1 MTGINIISSIS
12 RIKYRKDINGLRA
25 IAVISVVLYHAG
37 YESFSGGWLGVDM
50 FFVISGFLISNII
63 ISELNTETFSFKR
76 FYFNRAKRILPA
88 LISTIVIAIPFSYW
102 LLTPKSM
109 LEFLNSAFASMFF
122 YANYFFQNLDFYNSD
137 PTKYMPLLHTWSLAI
152 EEQFYLLFP
161 LLCFVVYM
169 TNKRIVLSF
178 FTLLFIYSLFLNS
191 TTGNLVKF
199 YQLQFRAWELLL
211 GVIVMILSQRFE
223 IKHSGKLGIF
233 IILFSLMYF
242 DNQMLTVNSIEPKI
256 TITTGT
262 ALVLLSNNNFKVFSN
277 TLNSKVFNFFGN
289 ISYSLYLF
297 HQPFYAFI
305 LNFEKKYN
313 SNAPDFPDVIL
324 LLFLF
329 VVSFLNWKF
338 VEQVFLK
345 STIKK
350 LVLFLL
356 PTSFFIVLFILIGR
370 VDDGYSDRYNYIPDE
385 VLYYAAETNI
395 YFTQE
400 DVNNFNNSCNN
411 GITKKAL
418 YIVGDSQVT
427 NLSSTILSEYKSLS
441 CEYKITIYATS
452 GGRCLLSQQSD
463 ILGYVGWC
471 TDESFKDFLNKLSS
485 DEATVII
492 FGRFDNW
499 LDPEKGGI
507 EKKCENC
514 DFRNNFSYRLS
525 EVVKYSKEVIVIK
538 PIPTYQFNVAESYLN
553 KNYRWGENI
562 TLQRSAWLEYIQPT
576 TDFLD
581 KVINDEAIFIDTEN
595 TFCDEI
601 LDKCFASKNRK
612 LYYTDDSHL
621 TIEGSKLL
629 LEEIINVLNK

>member
-1 MTGINIISSIS
+1 
-12 RIKYRKDINGLRA
+12 
-25 IAVISVVLYHAG
+25 
-37 YESFSGGWLGVDM
+37 
-50 FFVISGFLISNII
+50 
-63 ISELNTETFSFKR
+63 
-76 FYFNRAKRILPA
+76 
-88 LISTIVIAIPFSYW
+88 
-102 LLTPKSM
+102 M

-169 TNKRIVLSF
+169 TNKRIILSF

-256 TITTGT
+256 TIATGT

-313 SNAPDFPDVIL
+313 RNVPDFLDLIL

-356 PTSFFIVLFILIGR
+356 PISFFIVLFILIGR

-400 DVNNFNNSCNN
+400 DVDNFNNSCNS
-411 GITKKAL
+411 GINKKAL

-471 TDESFKDFLNKLSS
+471 TDESFKNFLNKLST

-492 FGRFDNW
+492 FGRFDTW
-499 LDPEKGGI
+499 LDVEKGGL
-507 EKKCENC
+507 EKKCESC
-514 DFRNNFSYRLS
+514 DFRNNFAFRLS
-525 EVVKYSKEVIVIK
+525 EIMKYSKEVIVVN
-538 PIPTYQFNVAESYLN
+538 PIPTYGFNVAESYLN
-553 KNYRWGENI
+553 KIYKWGENI
-562 TLQRSAWLEYIQPT
+562 TLQRGMWLEYIQPT
-576 TDFLD
+576 TDFLNEAF
-581 KVINDEAIFIDTEN
+581 NDEAIFIN
-595 TFCDEI
+595 TKNSFCDEM

-629 LEEIINVLNK
+629 IEEIIHALNK

>member
-1 MTGINIISSIS
+1 MTGVNIISSIS

-76 FYFNRAKRILPA
+76 FYLNRAKRILPA

-161 LLCFVVYM
+161 LLCFVVYK

-191 TTGNLVKF
+191 TTANLLKF

-242 DNQMLTVNSIEPKI
+242 DNQMLTINSAVPKI

-262 ALVLLSNNNFKVFSN
+262 ALVLLSNYNFKSVSI
-277 TLNSKVFNFFGN
+277 TLNSRVFNFFGN

-305 LNFEKKYN
+305 LNFEKKYSMN
-313 SNAPDFPDVIL
+313 IPDFLDVVFL
-324 LLFLF
+324 LVLCTI
-329 VVSFLNWKF
+329 SFLNWKF
-338 VEQVFLK
+338 IEQVFLK
-345 STIKK
+345 SNIKR
-350 LVLFLL
+350 LVFFLL
-356 PTSFFIVLFILIGR
+356 PATVFILLFIFLGR
-370 VDDGYSDRYNYIPDE
+370 MGDGYSDRYDYIPEE
-385 VLYYAAETNI
+385 VLYYASETNI
-395 YFTQE
+395 FFTQE
-400 DVNNFNNSCNN
+400 DVDIFNNSCNN
-411 GITKKAL
+411 SIEKKAL

-427 NLSSTILSEYKSLS
+427 NLASTILKGYKSLS

-452 GGRCLLSQQSD
+452 AGRCFLSQQSD

-471 TDESFKDFLNKLSS
+471 TDESFKNFLNKLSS
-485 DEATVII
+485 DKATVII

-499 LDPEKGGI
+499 LDTAKGGL

-514 DFRNNFSYRLS
+514 DFRNNFSHRLS
-525 EVVKYSKEVIVIK
+525 EIMKYSKEVIVVN
-538 PIPTYQFNVAESYLN
+538 PIPTYGINVAESYLN
-553 KNYRWGENI
+553 RVYEWGENI
-562 TLQRSAWLEYIQPT
+562 TLQRGAWLEYIQPT
-576 TDFLD
+576 KNFLD
-581 KVINDEAIFIDTEN
+581 ETFNDGAIFINTEN
-595 TFCDEI
+595 IFCDEI

-612 LYYTDDSHL
+612 LYYTDGSHL

-629 LEEIINVLNK
+629 IEELVNTLNK

>member
-385 VLYYAAETNI
+385 VLDYAAQTNI

>member
-1 MTGINIISSIS
+1 MTGVNIISSIS

-76 FYFNRAKRILPA
+76 FYLNRAKRILPA

-169 TNKRIVLSF
+169 TNKRIILSF

-256 TITTGT
+256 TIATGT

-313 SNAPDFPDVIL
+313 RNVPDFLDLIL

-356 PTSFFIVLFILIGR
+356 PISFFIVLFILIGR

-400 DVNNFNNSCNN
+400 DVDNFNNSCNS
-411 GITKKAL
+411 GINKKAL

-441 CEYKITIYATS
+441 CEYKVTIYATS
-452 GGRCLLSQQSD
+452 AGRCLLSQQSD

-471 TDESFKDFLNKLSS
+471 TDESFKNFLNKL
-485 DEATVII
+485 
-492 FGRFDNW
+492 
-499 LDPEKGGI
+499 
-507 EKKCENC
+507 
-514 DFRNNFSYRLS
+514 
-525 EVVKYSKEVIVIK
+525 KY
-538 PIPTYQFNVAESYLN
+538 
-553 KNYRWGENI
+553 
-562 TLQRSAWLEYIQPT
+562 
-576 TDFLD
+576 
-581 KVINDEAIFIDTEN
+581 
-595 TFCDEI
+595 
-601 LDKCFASKNRK
+601 
-612 LYYTDDSHL
+612 
-621 TIEGSKLL
+621 
-629 LEEIINVLNK
+629 

>member
-76 FYFNRAKRILPA
+76 FYLNRAKRILPA

-313 SNAPDFPDVIL
+313 RNVPDFPDIIL

-329 VVSFLNWKF
+329 VISFLNWKF

-350 LVLFLL
+350 LVLFLI

-400 DVNNFNNSCNN
+400 DVDNFNNSCNY
-411 GITKKAL
+411 GINKKAL

-471 TDESFKDFLNKLSS
+471 TDESFKNFLNKLSS

-492 FGRFDNW
+492 FGRFDTW

-581 KVINDEAIFIDTEN
+581 KAINDEAIFIDTEN

-601 LDKCFASKNRK
+601 LDKCFASKNNK

-629 LEEIINVLNK
+629 IEEVINVLDE

>member
-76 FYFNRAKRILPA
+76 FYLNRAKRILPA

-313 SNAPDFPDVIL
+313 RNVPDFPDIIL

-345 STIKK
+345 STVKK

-356 PTSFFIVLFILIGR
+356 PTSFFIVLFILMGR
-370 VDDGYSDRYNYIPDE
+370 VDNGYSDRYNYIPDE

-400 DVNNFNNSCNN
+400 DVDNFNNSCNN
-411 GITKKAL
+411 GINKKAL

-471 TDESFKDFLNKLSS
+471 TDESFKNFLNKLSS

-492 FGRFDNW
+492 FGRFDTW

-581 KVINDEAIFIDTEN
+581 KAINDEAIFIDTEN

-601 LDKCFASKNRK
+601 LDKCFASKNNK

-629 LEEIINVLNK
+629 IEEVINVLDE

>member
-1 MTGINIISSIS
+1 MTGINMVSSIS

-76 FYFNRAKRILPA
+76 FYLNRAKRILPA

-169 TNKRIVLSF
+169 TNKRIILSF

-256 TITTGT
+256 TIATGT

-313 SNAPDFPDVIL
+313 RNVPDFLDLIL

-356 PTSFFIVLFILIGR
+356 PISFFIVLFILIGR

-385 VLYYAAETNI
+385 VLYYAAQTNI

-400 DVNNFNNSCNN
+400 DVDSFNNSCNN
-411 GITKKAL
+411 GINKKAL

-471 TDESFKDFLNKLSS
+471 TDESFKNFLNIFLKL
-485 DEATVII
+485 
-492 FGRFDNW
+492 
-499 LDPEKGGI
+499 
-507 EKKCENC
+507 
-514 DFRNNFSYRLS
+514 
-525 EVVKYSKEVIVIK
+525 
-538 PIPTYQFNVAESYLN
+538 
-553 KNYRWGENI
+553 
-562 TLQRSAWLEYIQPT
+562 
-576 TDFLD
+576 
-581 KVINDEAIFIDTEN
+581 
-595 TFCDEI
+595 
-601 LDKCFASKNRK
+601 RK
-612 LYYTDDSHL
+612 L
-621 TIEGSKLL
+621 
-629 LEEIINVLNK
+629 

>member
-1 MTGINIISSIS
+1 MTGVNIISSIS

-313 SNAPDFPDVIL
+313 RNVPDFLDLIL

-385 VLYYAAETNI
+385 VLDYAAQTNI

-400 DVNNFNNSCNN
+400 DVDNFNNSCNS
-411 GITKKAL
+411 GINKKAL

-621 TIEGSKLL
+621 TSEGSKLL